1 MVILLIF
8 SNQKVS
14 TLLVYGNICV
24 WISSL
29 AKLINNTVVSR
40 KKKVINLKSDK
51 LENIASYILVLGNV
65 NMCGLAYLQS

>member
-1 MVILLIF
+1 M
-8 SNQKVS
+8 
-14 TLLVYGNICV
+14 